1 LRDAIARYVGVS
13 SDEVIVGC
21 GSDDV
26 LDCACRT
33 FGEPGDP
40 MAMIAPTFLMARVFA
55 VANGLEVK
63 AVPLTATFDAD
74 AASLVEARASVT
86 YVCSPNNPTGNLL
99 SATAIN
105 HLLQHSPGL
114 VILDEAYAE
123 YSGKSRAVDAPASGR
138 LLVLRTFSK
147 AFGLAGLRI
156 GYGIAAAPLVA
167 ELEKA
172 RGPYKVT
179 SLGEQAALAALAHDV
194 PWMRRCVEETLGARE
209 HFASLLRQAGYA
221 PLPSAANFVLV
232 PVADATGTTRA
243 LASRGIVVRSF
254 PGIPAVGDAVRITVG
269 TRPTMERVVAALG
282 ELR

>member
-1 LRDAIARYVGVS
+1 
-13 SDEVIVGC
+13 VIVGC

-26 LDCACRT
+26 LDCAYRT
-33 FGEPGDP
+33 FGEPGQAV
-40 MAMIAPTFLMARVFA
+40 AMITPTFVMARVFA
-55 VANGLEVK
+55 AANSLEVA
-63 AVPLTATFDAD
+63 AVPLRPDLDAD
-74 AASLVEARASVT
+74 AQSLVARRATVT

-99 SATAIN
+99 SNEAID
-105 HLLQHSPGL
+105 HLLRHGTGL

-123 YSGKSRAVDAPASGR
+123 YAGVSRAHGAAAHGR

-179 SLGEQAALAALAHDV
+179 SLGEQAALAALQHDL
-194 PWMRRCVEETLGARE
+194 PWMHGCVQETLGTRE
-209 HFASLLRQAGYA
+209 RFLTLLRATGYA
-221 PLPSAANFVLV
+221 PLSSAANFVLV
-232 PVADATGTTRA
+232 PVTDAGTTARA
-243 LASRGIVVRSF
+243 LASRGIIVRPF
-254 PGIPAVGDAVRITVG
+254 PALPVIGDAVRITVG
-269 TRPTMERVVAALG
+269 ALTTMERVAAVLA